1 MRPDLGAENLVQG
14 VISLPIRKLT
24 VTRGRASR
32 ILDKELVRLPRGNLP
47 ASIQLNNARRYTP
60 VSDELTPDPLAELL
74 ANPDANQAVSAPLV
88 PAAPQFASR
97 REIRNAADKTVTKA
111 SGKAAAKASTRKIAS
126 GKSAATIKPTP
137 AYTVPKSQRVRLSM
151 KDRALARRLA
161 VTPRAAATAPRRSGA
176 KAKQNPLKMM
186 FVLLVISGFV
196 GGIALP
202 AAALGANNGGQ
213 AQSYQTTAEGKQAF
227 KSTATI
233 EIPAVRRD
241 EITATSEAE
250 LKAEQVSS
258 TTLASNLASYPGQR
272 QPGDDYP
279 WPTAGNTLSPLGYY
293 YRQCVDFVA
302 WRLNRDAGV
311 TSAPWKWTWSNLTP
325 NGGDASQWK
334 AAWEAHGWKTSA
346 TPVVGSVAWF
356 VGDHVAYVNAIKGS
370 SVVIEEYNGSASRS
384 YAMRTIPIDTVGR
397 FLYPPP

>member
-1 MRPDLGAENLVQG
+1 
-14 VISLPIRKLT
+14 
-24 VTRGRASR
+24 
-32 ILDKELVRLPRGNLP
+32 
-47 ASIQLNNARRYTP
+47 
-60 VSDELTPDPLAELL
+60 VS
-74 ANPDANQAVSAPLV
+74 
-88 PAAPQFASR
+88 AAPQFSSR
-97 REIRNAADKTVTKA
+97 REIRDASPASKTSV
-111 SGKAAAKASTRKIAS
+111 SRKK
-126 GKSAATIKPTP
+126 KSAVAANASA
-137 AYTVPKSQRVRLSM
+137 AYTGPKSQRVRLSM

-161 VTPRAAATAPRRSGA
+161 VTPRAAATAPRKSGA
-176 KAKQNPLKMM
+176 RNRQHPLKMM

-213 AQSYQTTAEGKQAF
+213 AQSYQTTAESQQAF
-227 KSTATI
+227 ESTATI
-233 EIPAVRRD
+233 DIPAVKRD

-250 LKAEQVSS
+250 LKAEQISS
-258 TTLASNLASYPGQR
+258 ANLASNLASYPGPR

-279 WPTAGNTLSPLGYY
+279 WPNAGNTLSPLGYY

-356 VGDHVAYVNAIKGS
+356 VGNHVAYVNAIKGS
-370 SVVIEEYNGSASRS
+370 NVVIEEYNGSASRS

>member
-1 MRPDLGAENLVQG
+1 
-14 VISLPIRKLT
+14 
-24 VTRGRASR
+24 
-32 ILDKELVRLPRGNLP
+32 
-47 ASIQLNNARRYTP
+47 

-74 ANPDANQAVSAPLV
+74 ANPDANQSVPAPLV
-88 PAAPQFASR
+88 PAAPQFSSR
-97 REIRNAADKTVTKA
+97 REIRHAA
-111 SGKAAAKASTRKIAS
+111 GKNSAKVSARKIAA
-126 GKSAATIKPTP
+126 GKSVAAANSPA
-137 AYTVPKSQRVRLSM
+137 AYTGPKSQRVRLSM

-161 VTPRAAATAPRRSGA
+161 VTPRAAATPPRRSGA

-233 EIPAVRRD
+233 EIPAVTRD
-241 EITATSEAE
+241 EISATSEAE
-250 LKAEQVSS
+250 LRAEQVSS
-258 TTLASNLASYPGQR
+258 AKLASNLSSNLASYPGAR

-356 VGDHVAYVNAIKGS
+356 VGNHVAYVNAIKGS
-370 SVVIEEYNGSASRS
+370 NVVIEEYNGSASRS